1 MAFILKSMFSY
12 YNYIYSLKGLFELIW
27 AFNFLP
33 HLSFTDP
40 RSASFILIQDS
51 PLLVLSILSAYSLIC
66 KFGPLLMKSKQP
78 FELRGLMIFYNIV
91 QASSCAYFATK
102 VSFGI
107 HVNLNISPK
116 KYQWKNFSQQRWV
129 NLQIISGSS
138 HITLEIWIQFLVS
151 TCRLQRFR
159 AWNGWSYLMLHL
171 FASKNFGPVW
181 HGMISKASRPKPSL

>member
-27 AFNFLP
+27 AFNSLP
-33 HLSFTDP
+33 LLSFTDP
-40 RSASFILIQDS
+40 RASSFILIQDS
-51 PLLVLSILSAYSLIC
+51 PLLVVSILAAYSLIC

-107 HVNLNISPK
+107 HANLNISPP
-116 KYQWKNFSQQRWV
+116 KNINEKILINV
-129 NLQIISGSS
+129 
-138 HITLEIWIQFLVS
+138 E
-151 TCRLQRFR
+151 
-159 AWNGWSYLMLHL
+159 
-171 FASKNFGPVW
+171 
-181 HGMISKASRPKPSL
+181 